1 MVISKRVITRELLP
15 KAAKLKVFRLVIS
28 ERGWD
33 VEASGDRSAKC
44 PTCAT
49 KSRSR
54 HSRYGRKLQDLPV
67 QGSPVRLHLQVGR
80 WRCGNDGCP
89 RKIFTERA
97 PELALPWARR
107 TNRLRE
113 VVRLIGH
120 GMGGRPGERLLSRLG
135 MPVSDD
141 TIMRAIKRV
150 DVGTGAVPLR
160 VVGVDDWAWKK
171 GQTCGTIL
179 VDLERRGVVDILPDR
194 SAESLSAWLAQHPE
208 IEFLS
213 RDRQGLYAEGA
224 RHGAPQAQQV
234 ADRFHLS
241 LNLSTAVEQELARHR
256 SFLSLPRPI
265 STSTASL
272 EGGASA
278 SEVVRNRQR
287 IVDERHVAKQALF
300 ETVHALHASG
310 KTVSGIVRETGI
322 SRQRVSAWV
331 GLVEL
336 PERNRMAPN
345 PRTPAFYEEHLAQ
358 RWAEGFQHGR
368 KLLKEIQALGYTGC
382 FSYLARFLAGW
393 RQKTSSTPLTSAT
406 TMPTA
411 KVAPPAE
418 SNSSLLIRRQISP
431 LVATALLGKLRSQ
444 MTAEQGN
451 TVDALKKAC
460 PGYAVMRSL
469 VLSFRTILRTG
480 KIKTLHAW
488 MKKADAS
495 GLYRMQRFV
504 RRLKQ
509 DQSAVEAA
517 VEQSWSNG
525 PVEGHINRLKTLK
538 RQMYGR
544 AGFELLR
551 ARVLPLPPPA
561 ILHQE

>member
-1 MVISKRVITRELLP
+1 
-15 KAAKLKVFRLVIS
+15 
-28 ERGWD
+28 
-33 VEASGDRSAKC
+33 
-44 PTCAT
+44 
-49 KSRSR
+49 
-54 HSRYGRKLQDLPV
+54 V

-89 RKIFTERA
+89 RKIFTERV
-97 PELALPWARR
+97 PELAVPWARR

-141 TIMRAIKRV
+141 TILRAIKRV
-150 DVGTGAVPLR
+150 EVETGTVPPR

-179 VDLERRGVVDILPDR
+179 VDLERRGVVDILPER
-194 SAESLSAWLAQHPE
+194 TAESLAAWLAQHPE

-272 EGGASA
+272 AGGASA

-287 IVDERHVAKQALF
+287 IVDERRVAKQALF
-300 ETVHALHASG
+300 EAVQALQASG
-310 KTVSGIVRETGI
+310 KTVSGMVRETGI

-345 PRTPAFYEEHLAQ
+345 PRA
-358 RWAEGFQHGR
+358 G
-368 KLLKEIQALGYTGC
+368 LL
-382 FSYLARFLAGW
+382 
-393 RQKTSSTPLTSAT
+393 
-406 TMPTA
+406 
-411 KVAPPAE
+411 
-418 SNSSLLIRRQISP
+418 
-431 LVATALLGKLRSQ
+431 
-444 MTAEQGN
+444 
-451 TVDALKKAC
+451 
-460 PGYAVMRSL
+460 
-469 VLSFRTILRTG
+469 
-480 KIKTLHAW
+480 
-488 MKKADAS
+488 
-495 GLYRMQRFV
+495 
-504 RRLKQ
+504 
-509 DQSAVEAA
+509 
-517 VEQSWSNG
+517 
-525 PVEGHINRLKTLK
+525 
-538 RQMYGR
+538 
-544 AGFELLR
+544 
-551 ARVLPLPPPA
+551 
-561 ILHQE
+561 

>member
-1 MVISKRVITRELLP
+1 MVISKRVIARELLP
-15 KAAKLKVFRLVIS
+15 KAANLKLLRLEIS
-28 ERGWD
+28 ERGWG
-33 VEASGDRSAKC
+33 VEASGDRSAEC

-49 KSRSR
+49 TSRSR
-54 HSRYGRKLQDLPV
+54 HSRYRRKLQDLPV
-67 QGSPVRLHLQVGR
+67 QGSPVTLHLHVGR
-80 WRCGNDGCP
+80 WRCGNGRCP
-89 RKIFTERA
+89 RKIFTERV
-97 PELALPWARR
+97 PELAVPWARR

-120 GMGGRPGERLLSRLG
+120 GMGGRPGERLLFRLG

-141 TIMRAIKRV
+141 TILRAIKRV
-150 DVGTGAVPLR
+150 DVDTGAVPLR

-179 VDLERRGVVDILPDR
+179 VDLERRGVVDILPER
-194 SAESLSAWLAQHPE
+194 SAESLAAWLAQHPE

-265 STSTASL
+265 GTSTVSL

-287 IVDERHVAKQALF
+287 IVDAQRVAKQALF
-300 ETVHALHASG
+300 ETVQALHASG

-382 FSYLARFLAGW
+382 FSYLARFLARW
-393 RQKTSSTPLTSAT
+393 RQRRPTTPVTSAT

-411 KVAPPAE
+411 KVAPLAD

-469 VLSFRTILRTG
+469 VMSFRTILRTG

-488 MKKADAS
+488 MKKADAT
-495 GLYRMQRFV
+495 GIYRMQRFV
-504 RRLKQ
+504 RTLKQ

-551 ARVLPLPPPA
+551 ARVLPLPPPT